1 MKREFSA
8 GGVVFRRAGRDE
20 DDSDCQVALIQPRGK
35 HVWALP
41 KGHPNPGESLEAC
54 AQREVEEETGLR
66 TELEAPLGEIRYFYQ
81 FGKERVLKS
90 VTFFLLRYT
99 AGIIDQ
105 LHESMRQEVDTAAWV
120 ALAKAE
126 RQLAYRGERE
136 MMGKAVA
143 YLEARKA

>member
-8 GGVVFRRAGRDE
+8 GGVVFRRAVRDE
-20 DDSDCQVALIQPRGK
+20 GGSDWQVALIQPRGK

-66 TELEAPLGEIRYFYQ
+66 TVLEAPLGEIRYFYQ
-81 FGKERVLKS
+81 FGRERVLKS
-90 VTFFLLRYT
+90 VTFFLFQYASGT
-99 AGIIDQ
+99 IDQ

-120 ALAKAE
+120 PLGEAE
-126 RQLAYRGERE
+126 RQLAYRGEQE
-136 MMGKAVA
+136 MMGKAVT
-143 YLEARKA
+143 YLGTKKP